1 MEQQNNTP
9 KYRNI
14 FEQIVYG
21 LQTVNDNILDLF
33 KMLNDIHQALQLNEP
48 INPGTT
54 DKNRD

>member
-21 LQTVNDNILDLF
+21 LQTVNDNILDLY

>member
-21 LQTVNDNILDLF
+21 LQTVNDNILDIY

-48 INPGTT
+48 INPGTA